1 MTKICLLFLLLQF
14 NLFSFG
20 QITTTE
26 EVIGNGLVFPKI
38 KCEKSK
44 IIETDLNQNI
54 KMLIDSLS
62 PKDFC
67 LGSYGF
73 IQKNNFLQFE
83 YIYDC
88 TGDGNTRILWFYN
101 LTKENK
107 IELKSIFRKDLYPKL
122 MDEINK
128 NIVLESSKIK
138 SLDDIH
144 SFYFLASGIEMTLLN
159 NVKIQV
165 KWEAIQKYI
174 LFG

>member
-1 MTKICLLFLLLQF
+1 MNKFCLLFLLLQF
-14 NLFSFG
+14 KLFSFG

-26 EVIGNGLVFPKI
+26 EVIGNGLVYPKI

-44 IIETDLNQNI
+44 KIEMDLNGNI
-54 KMLIDSLS
+54 KQLIDSLS

-67 LGSYGF
+67 LGSFGF

-101 LTKENK
+101 LSKENE
-107 IELKSIFRKDLYPKL
+107 IEVKSIFRKDLYPKL
-122 MDEINK
+122 IEEINK
-128 NIVLESSKIK
+128 SIVLESSKIK
-138 SLDDIH
+138 TLDEIK
-144 SFYFLASGIEMTLLN
+144 SFYFLATGIEMTLVN